1 MGLIKILFINSYLL
15 LLNIS
20 FLNPNISIGEIELEI
35 QNIQQAKGSIQIA
48 IYRGEEKFLED
59 GQEIVTK
66 AVLVEKEG
74 ALTVSFD
81 NLAFGEYS
89 IAIYHDVNDNKK
101 LDTNLVGIPNEPY
114 GFSNDAKS
122 KWGPP
127 KYQAARFNLN
137 QNRQEMVIQLK
148 KWIKQ

>member
-1 MGLIKILFINSYLL
+1 MGLIKIVLLNSWLL
-15 LLNIS
+15 LLGNTFSNKTNSTGTID
-20 FLNPNISIGEIELEI
+20 LEI
-35 QNIQQAKGSIQIA
+35 QNIQQAKGSVLIA
-48 IYRGEEKFLED
+48 IYRGEENFLED

-114 GFSNDAKS
+114 GFSNDARS

-127 KYQAARFNLN
+127 KYRDAQFNLN